1 MTLAY
6 TRDAAGTG
14 DNVRNELRLFSLQG
28 KSFQWRKD
36 KGVRKKY
43 IDDSLTNSA
52 FNWSRSVRLWLTMS
66 GQA

>member
-43 IDDSLTNSA
+43 IGDSLTNSA
-52 FNWSRSVRLWLTMS
+52 FN
-66 GQA
+66 

>member
-28 KSFQWRKD
+28 KSFQGRKD

-43 IDDSLTNSA
+43 IGDSLTNSA
-52 FNWSRSVRLWLTMS
+52 FN
-66 GQA
+66 